1 MNSSNSLTQTI
12 QKNSF
17 KNNFSQ
23 FLLGKDL
30 LNLILAV
37 YLGTVLQDFFQS
49 LVEGAILPILMLFIP
64 ESKYTNFED
73 IQVKIHGVTIEF
85 GKIIMSTIKL
95 FIGFLLSYI
104 VVTHFVKSYL
114 EK

>member
-1 MNSSNSLTQTI
+1 MQSITPTSTATF
-12 QKNSF
+12 KNSF
-17 KNNFSQ
+17 SR

-49 LVEGAILPILMLFIP
+49 LVEGAILPILMLAVP
-64 ESKYTNFED
+64 QSQYTNFED
-73 IQVKIHGVTIEF
+73 IQIKIHGVTIAF
-85 GKIIMSTIKL
+85 GKIVMSTIKL

-104 VVTHFVKSYL
+104 LVTNFVETYL
-114 EK
+114 KN